1 MDNIYSAYHYACK
14 TKADK
19 EVAEQAAN
27 SAIEA
32 KDLANEAVTKLG
44 EFDSTVDTAKTEIA
58 SLSAA
63 EQAVIV
69 SVASGVKDVAVS
81 EINSTKSNAVNTVE
95 QAGLA
100 IADYQQPM
108 VVIAETSGTVTLQ
121 STKIYQM
128 QITDAVS
135 FVLPSEV
142 NTRYFNQIKV
152 MAQIT
157 GTPVIDWGTIYFSNK
172 TTPEIEEGS
181 YDVYFD
187 YDNLLGGWVCIVMA
201 KGVAE

>member
-1 MDNIYSAYHYACK
+1 MDNIYSAYHYSCK
-14 TKADK
+14 TKADR
-19 EVAEQAAN
+19 EAAEQAAN

-44 EFDSTVDTAKTEIA
+44 DFDSTVDTAKTEIA

-81 EINSTKSNAVNTVE
+81 EINSTKDTAVNTVE
-95 QAGLA
+95 QAGAA
-100 IADYQQPM
+100 ISSYQFPI
-108 VVIAETSGTVTLQ
+108 VAISETSGNVSVETNT
-121 STKIYQM
+121 IYQISIEDA
-128 QITDAVS
+128 IT
-135 FVLPSEV
+135 FILPTDI
-142 NTRYFNQIKV
+142 NTNVFNQIKV
-152 MAQIT
+152 MMRVT
-157 GTPVIDWGTIYFSNK
+157 GTPAIDWGTIYFSNK
-172 TTPEIEEGS
+172 ATPEIEEGS

-201 KGVAE
+201 KGAAE

>member
-14 TKADK
+14 TKADR

-95 QAGLA
+95 QAGAA